1 MPSCRHNNFPK
12 RFDGFD
18 FSDEESDS
26 EDKCGNSAKVQ
37 PEFSAKNMANYF
49 GTEGPMR
56 YRRAVIPGLPSKNAD
71 CVPPLVVN
79 SANLSSRP
87 VYY

>member
-1 MPSCRHNNFPK
+1 
-12 RFDGFD
+12 
-18 FSDEESDS
+18 
-26 EDKCGNSAKVQ
+26 
-37 PEFSAKNMANYF
+37 
-49 GTEGPMR
+49 MR